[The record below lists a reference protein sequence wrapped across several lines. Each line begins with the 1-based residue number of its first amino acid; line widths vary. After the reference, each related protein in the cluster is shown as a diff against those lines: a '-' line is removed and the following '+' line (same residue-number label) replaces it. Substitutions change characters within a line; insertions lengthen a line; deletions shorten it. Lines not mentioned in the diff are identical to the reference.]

1 MSEKVPTPP
10 NRAQSHFI
18 DALLAIMKEKPY
30 QHITVQEL
38 AETAQYDRRTY
49 YRYFD
54 SKEDILRLYCSHIL
68 GEMALMMK
76 DEKPL
81 TFQSG
86 IIAYFSFWEKYIPF
100 LRLLQ
105 QNNLL
110 HFLADEQDEL
120 FYYHVGLFVQSE
132 IPQQL
137 ESAPPVSRYAFNF
150 TSGGL
155 WNTLV
160 HWIKEEPRSSP
171 KEMTAYILTTFT
183 EIGKIVSDQ
192 TPSDHA
198 E

>member
-1 MSEKVPTPP
+1 MQKAALSPLNL
-10 NRAQSHFI
+10 NRAQTYFI
-18 DALLAIMKEKPY
+18 NALLSIMKEKPY
-30 QHITVQEL
+30 QNITVQEL
-38 AETAQYDRRTY
+38 SEIAQYDRRTY
-49 YRYFD
+49 YRYFN

-76 DEKPL
+76 RKNPL

-86 IIAYFSFWEKYIPF
+86 IIAYFNFWEKYIPF

-110 HFLADEQDEL
+110 HFLEDEQDEL
-120 FYYHVGLFVQSE
+120 LYYHVGISVQPE

-137 ESAPPVSRYAFNF
+137 ESAPPISRYAFYF

-160 HWIKEEPRSSP
+160 HWIKEEPRCSP
-171 KEMTAYILTTFT
+171 KMMTEYILTMFT
-183 EIGKIVSDQ
+183 EIGKMVSEQ
-192 TPSDHA
+192 ISV